1 MAPGPSCWPALTPMP
16 TRPGSW
22 IGWSR
27 STPPWSGCTST
38 GRARGGSAATRP
50 RSHPMTR
57 RTAQRAVSAR
67 GASPND
73 KNSHPEPLIGEP
85 DDHAIGRSR
94 GGLTTKVHALTD
106 GHGRV
111 LVFRLTG
118 GNVHDSRAF
127 AALLDAVGVPRS
139 GAGRPRTRPDYLLAD
154 KAYSSR
160 AARILLRGRGIPHTI
175 AEPDDQKANR
185 RRKGSAGGRP
195 VGFNAARY
203 AQRNT
208 IERGFCQLK
217 QWRGLATRY
226 DKHATNYA
234 AAVTFVAL
242 LGWLP

>member
-1 MAPGPSCWPALTPMP
+1 M
-16 TRPGSW
+16 
-22 IGWSR
+22 
-27 STPPWSGCTST
+27 
-38 GRARGGSAATRP
+38 
-50 RSHPMTR
+50 
-57 RTAQRAVSAR
+57 V
-67 GASPND
+67 
-73 KNSHPEPLIGEP
+73 EP

-111 LVFRLTG
+111 LAFRLTG

-127 AALLDAVGVPRS
+127 VALLDAVRVPRL
-139 GAGRPRTRPDYLLAD
+139 GAGRPRTRPDHLLAD

-160 AARILLRGRGIPHTI
+160 VHRSLLRRRGIPHTI
-175 AEPDDQKANR
+175 AEPDDQKRNR
-185 RRKGSAGGRP
+185 RRRGAAGGRP
-195 VGFNAARY
+195 VGFDSTRY

-234 AAVTFVAL
+234 AAVTFAAL
-242 LGWLP
+242 LTWLP

>member
-1 MAPGPSCWPALTPMP
+1 M
-16 TRPGSW
+16 
-22 IGWSR
+22 
-27 STPPWSGCTST
+27 
-38 GRARGGSAATRP
+38 
-50 RSHPMTR
+50 
-57 RTAQRAVSAR
+57 
-67 GASPND
+67 D
-73 KNSHPEPLIGEP
+73 EP

-111 LVFRLTG
+111 LAFRLTG

-127 AALLDAVGVPRS
+127 VRLLDAVRVPRV
-139 GAGRPRTRPDYLLAD
+139 GVGRPRTRPHYLLAD
-154 KAYSSR
+154 KAHSSR
-160 AARILLRGRGIPHTI
+160 AARDLLRRRGIAHTI

-195 VGFNAARY
+195 IGFDSARY

-226 DKHATNYA
+226 DKHASNYA
-234 AAVTFVAL
+234 AAVSLAAL
-242 LGWLP
+242 LTWLP